1 MEEKQIAELL
11 IDLWSDMQ
19 QPGIFWQVG
28 ALAVCLFVAGLV
40 SQQVRGILRRRR
52 EANPALQRGVG
63 EEGLR
68 RVIFPLTA
76 LVLVLIARA
85 VLSNWHHVNLLKLA
99 VPLLLAMAVIRLT
112 VHALKRAFPSA
123 GWLASFER
131 FFASVAWVVV
141 ALQIVGVLPA
151 VIDGMELVSFTIGK
165 AKLNLWMLIQGV
177 LTVLVTVLVALW
189 IAGVVENRLMRTEGL
204 DPNLQL
210 VFARLSKALLI
221 VLAVAIG
228 LPLVGIDL
236 TALSVFGGA
245 LGVGLGFGMQKI
257 AANYVSGFILL
268 IDRSICMGNL
278 ISVGSERGIVSQIT
292 TRYTVLKGMTGIESI
307 VPNETLVGS
316 VVQNET
322 FTDPKVRIALPVQVA
337 YATDLEKAMEI
348 LVQAAK
354 NQPRVMTDP
363 APGAFVEAFADS
375 GINLQLGFWIRDPA
389 EGTLGIRS
397 AINLEVWRRFNEE
410 GIEFPFPQREVR
422 ILGGGA
428 PVSAPAS
435 VPAFV
440 SEPDRGAAS
449 A

>member
-11 IDLWSDMQ
+11 TDLWRDIQ
-19 QPGIFWQVG
+19 QPAIFWQVG
-28 ALAVCLFVAGLV
+28 VLALCLALAGLV
-40 SQQVRGILRRRR
+40 SHQVRNVLRRRR
-52 EANPALQRGVG
+52 AANPELQRGAG

-76 LVLVLIARA
+76 LGLVLIARV
-85 VLSNWHHVNLLKLA
+85 VLSNWHHVNLFKLA

-131 FFASVAWVVV
+131 FFAFGAWAVV
-141 ALQIVGVLPA
+141 ALQIVGVLPE
-151 VIDGMELVSFTIGK
+151 VIDGLEQVAFTIGK
-165 AKLNLWMLIQGV
+165 AKVNLWMLIQGV
-177 LTVLVTVLVALW
+177 LTVLITVLVALW
-189 IAGVVENRLMRTEGL
+189 IAGVIESRLMRTDGL
-204 DPNLQL
+204 DPNFKL

-221 VLAVAIG
+221 VVAVAIG

-268 IDRSICMGNL
+268 LDRSIRMGNL
-278 ISVGSERGIVSQIT
+278 ISVGNERGIVSQIT

-322 FTDPKVRIALPVQVA
+322 FTDPKVRIALPVQVS
-337 YATDLEKAMEI
+337 YASDLQKAMAI
-348 LVQAAK
+348 LVEAARQ
-354 NQPRVMTDP
+354 QPRVMDDP
-363 APGAFVEAFADS
+363 APGAFVEAFADN

-397 AINLEVWRRFNEE
+397 AINLEILARFQQE

-422 ILGGGA
+422 ILNPA
-428 PVSAPAS
+428 PIGP
-435 VPAFV
+435 
-440 SEPDRGAAS
+440 
-449 A
+449 

>member
-1 MEEKQIAELL
+1 MEENQIAELL
-11 IDLWSDMQ
+11 IDTWRDVQ
-19 QPGIFWQVG
+19 QPAIFWQLGVL
-28 ALAVCLFVAGLV
+28 ALCLLLAGLI
-40 SQQVRGILRRRR
+40 SNRLRALLRRRR
-52 EANPALQRGVG
+52 EANPDLPRGAG

-76 LVLVLIARA
+76 LVLVLIARI
-85 VLSNWHHVNLLKLA
+85 VLVNWHHVNLLKLA
-99 VPLLLAMAVIRLT
+99 VPLLVAMAAIRLT
-112 VHALKRAFPSA
+112 VHALKRGFPRA

-131 FFASVAWVVV
+131 FFAFGAWVVV
-141 ALQIVGVLPA
+141 ALQISGVLPT
-151 VIDGMELVSFTIGK
+151 VIDGLEQIGFTIGK
-165 AKLNLWMLIQGV
+165 AKLNLWMLLQGV

-189 IAGVVENRLMRTEGL
+189 IAGVIESRLMRTEGL
-204 DPNLQL
+204 DPNFKL

-221 VLAVAIG
+221 VLAVTIG

-268 IDRSICMGNL
+268 LDRSIRMGNL
-278 ISVGSERGIVSQIT
+278 ISVGSERGVVSQIT

-307 VPNETLVGS
+307 VPNEILVGS

-322 FTDPKVRIALPVQVA
+322 FTDPKVRIALPIQVG
-337 YATDLEKAMEI
+337 YATDLEQAMAI
-348 LVQAAK
+348 LVAAARL
-354 NQPRVMTDP
+354 QPRVMDDP

-375 GINLQLGFWIRDPA
+375 GINLQLGFWIRDPT

-397 AINLEVWRRFNEE
+397 EINLEIWRRFRAE
-410 GIEFPFPQREVR
+410 GIEIPFPQREVR

-428 PVSAPAS
+428 VL
-435 VPAFV
+435 
-440 SEPDRGAAS
+440 DQGHAAS
-449 A
+449 